1 MKSIAQQISIMMLAL
16 LGGLHFAA
24 AQTSHHVEIKK
35 LTYGPAELTI
45 HLGDSVQWSNNDPIA
60 HTATANASEVG
71 GAWEVIAPPG
81 KSAEYQPTHVGTVFY
96 YCRFHPNM
104 KGSIIV
110 LPSSGELS
118 STPRGQFRAC
128 RQGSHPQRCHP

>member
-1 MKSIAQQISIMMLAL
+1 MKSIARQFALVMLAL
-16 LGGLHFAA
+16 LGGLHIAT
-24 AQTSHHVEIKK
+24 AQTSHLVNINK

-60 HTATANASEVG
+60 HTATANASEAG

-81 KSAEYQPTHVGTVFY
+81 KSAEYQPTQVGTVKY

-110 LPSSGELS
+110 VP
-118 STPRGQFRAC
+118 
-128 RQGSHPQRCHP
+128 